1 MLNEDEQIFVNIDE
15 TFPIENVYLCGMK
28 DNILKYLYLNVF
40 FLRSLFHDHCLN
52 LAETLKELSVL
63 TLKQDESHK
72 YWFYLISIIQAL
84 S

>member
-40 FLRSLFHDHCLN
+40 FYVPYSM
-52 LAETLKELSVL
+52 
-63 TLKQDESHK
+63 
-72 YWFYLISIIQAL
+72 IIV
-84 S
+84 